1 MAKALKPLIIILL
14 ILSFTSL
21 ILGVV
26 LFSKREILKGRAL
39 KSEAGLASIA
49 EKIHYDGL
57 DAAKLASYDDMQGEL
72 DKLAAAAD
80 NTYEDLQNTKA
91 DLETKKAELDQT
103 KTDLAATKNQLEQRE
118 DDVRQL
124 NQKVAQKDADLD
136 TAKGTIEQLEQDKT
150 GLQTQINE
158 VNDKLAKTEDESR
171 DLQDKIV
178 TLEQTVKDLE
188 HEIGSTGRV
197 SLPKGTS
204 GKVLVVNK
212 DWNFVILDIG
222 SEKGLVPNA
231 EMLVH
236 REDKLVGK
244 VSISAVSKTLAIAEI
259 MNDWQQSPL
268 REGDFV
274 VY

>member
-21 ILGVV
+21 ILGIV

-39 KSEAGLASIA
+39 RSEAGLVAVA
-49 EKIHYDGL
+49 EKIRFDGL
-57 DAAKLASYDDMQGEL
+57 DTTKLASYTEMQGEL

-80 NTYEDLQNTKA
+80 NTYEDLQNTKT
-91 DLETKKAELDQT
+91 DLDTIKTELDQT
-103 KTDLAATKNQLEQRE
+103 ATDLAASRKQLEQRE

-136 TAKGTIEQLEQDKT
+136 TANSTIEQLDQDKT
-150 GLQTQINE
+150 GLQGQINDL
-158 VNDKLAKTEDESR
+158 NDKLAQAEDASR
-171 DLQDKIV
+171 DLQDMIV
-178 TLEQTVKDLE
+178 TLEQAVKDLE
-188 HEIGSTGRV
+188 NEIGSTGRI

-212 DWNFVILDIG
+212 DWNFVVLDIG
-222 SEKGLVPNA
+222 SEKGLVPKA

-236 REDKLVGK
+236 REDKLIGK
-244 VSISAVSKTLAIAEI
+244 VAISAVSKTLAIAEI
-259 MNDWQQSPL
+259 VSDWEQTPL
-268 REGDFV
+268 REGDYV